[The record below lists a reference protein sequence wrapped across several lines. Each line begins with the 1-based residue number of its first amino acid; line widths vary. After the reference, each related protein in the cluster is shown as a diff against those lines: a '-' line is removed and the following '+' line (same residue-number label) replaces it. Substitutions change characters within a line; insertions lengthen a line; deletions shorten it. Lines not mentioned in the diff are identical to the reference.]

1 MVMDQKKL
9 WEAACA
15 IALVITMS
23 IYMFTDSHAGLT
35 NWWGVVFRP
44 LCASSVCEEETESEG
59 YIFKWKTLEIM
70 GKWFRFQ

>member
-1 MVMDQKKL
+1 MDRKKL

-15 IALVITMS
+15 AALVITMGF
-23 IYMFTDSHAGLT
+23 YMLTDSRAGIT
-35 NWWGVVFRP
+35 NWWGVVFSP
-44 LCASSVCEEETESEG
+44 LCSGVVCDELEEQEG

>member
-1 MVMDQKKL
+1 MDQKKL
-9 WEAACA
+9 WEVACA

-23 IYMFTDSHAGLT
+23 VYMFTDSRAGLT
-35 NWWGVVFRP
+35 NWWGVVFSP
-44 LCASSVCEEETESEG
+44 LCSACVCEEEAESEG